1 MKSKNF
7 NVYKFFFFVIFY
19 LIFFFMTSIAQPLS
33 EPTEEDIRDCVGSS
47 FANIIT
53 GEKEYIEKF
62 FSVDGSL
69 QHNLNL
75 RKFLY
80 EFNKLSKKDKETFHD
95 NHIDFMNKA
104 GLKHSCFKT
113 KKGKEKEEVRN
124 FLDSF
129 CENGAHDIVQ
139 KNESTGVEETIRVCK
154 NATGN
159 NETLPKNDSTKDV
172 NNPTPQQNNPTPEEM
187 ASCIIGSKDQIES
200 FAKQQ
205 IVSGGDLSEILSL
218 ATEVQNYVDNKNN
231 FSDEKAKKLN
241 NDIINWMDK
250 NNINHN
256 CQKVKVKDTDPPKN
270 NDKEEE
276 KNPTPEE
283 MASCIIGS
291 KDQIESF
298 AKQQIVSGGDL
309 SEILSLATEVQNYV
323 DNKNNFSDEKAK
335 KLNNDIINWMDKNN
349 INHNCQKVKVK
360 DTDPPKN
367 NDKEEEKNPT
377 PEEMASCIIGSKDQ
391 ISKVVNDQILNE
403 TYDTDE
409 FKLATRILSYAK
421 KGNISLSEL
430 KDLNNDI
437 IDWMD
442 KNKIN
447 HNCKKTIV
455 KKDDEDEEII
465 LGCKFGTREVT
476 KVDNGV
482 FTKIK
487 VCKSGPNEK
496 EDPGICLD

>member
-1 MKSKNF
+1 
-7 NVYKFFFFVIFY
+7 
-19 LIFFFMTSIAQPLS
+19 MTSYAQPLS

-62 FSVDGSL
+62 FSVDGSS

-80 EFNKLSKKDKETFHD
+80 EFNKLSKEDKETFHD

-104 GLKHSCFKT
+104 GLKHSCYKT

-124 FLDSF
+124 FLDSL

-283 MASCIIGS
+283 MASCI
-291 KDQIESF
+291 
-298 AKQQIVSGGDL
+298 
-309 SEILSLATEVQNYV
+309 
-323 DNKNNFSDEKAK
+323 
-335 KLNNDIINWMDKNN
+335 M
-349 INHNCQKVKVK
+349 
-360 DTDPPKN
+360 
-367 NDKEEEKNPT
+367 
-377 PEEMASCIIGSKDQ
+377 GSKDQ

-442 KNKIN
+442 KNNIN

>member
-1 MKSKNF
+1 
-7 NVYKFFFFVIFY
+7 
-19 LIFFFMTSIAQPLS
+19 MTSIAQPLS

-62 FSVDGSL
+62 FSFDGSL

-80 EFNKLSKKDKETFHD
+80 EFNKLSKEDKETFHD

-172 NNPTPQQNNPTPEEM
+172 NNPTPQQN
-187 ASCIIGSKDQIES
+187 
-200 FAKQQ
+200 
-205 IVSGGDLSEILSL
+205 
-218 ATEVQNYVDNKNN
+218 
-231 FSDEKAKKLN
+231 
-241 NDIINWMDK
+241 
-250 NNINHN
+250 
-256 CQKVKVKDTDPPKN
+256 
-270 NDKEEE
+270 
-276 KNPTPEE
+276 NPTPEE

>member
-80 EFNKLSKKDKETFHD
+80 QFNKLSKEDKETFHD

-159 NETLPKNDSTKDV
+159 NETL
-172 NNPTPQQNNPTPEEM
+172 
-187 ASCIIGSKDQIES
+187 
-200 FAKQQ
+200 
-205 IVSGGDLSEILSL
+205 
-218 ATEVQNYVDNKNN
+218 
-231 FSDEKAKKLN
+231 
-241 NDIINWMDK
+241 
-250 NNINHN
+250 
-256 CQKVKVKDTDPPKN
+256 PKN

>member
-1 MKSKNF
+1 
-7 NVYKFFFFVIFY
+7 
-19 LIFFFMTSIAQPLS
+19 MTSIAQPLS

-80 EFNKLSKKDKETFHD
+80 QFNKLSKEDKETFHD

-159 NETLPKNDSTKDV
+159 NETLPKNDTTKDV
-172 NNPTPQQNNPTPEEM
+172 NNPTPQQN
-187 ASCIIGSKDQIES
+187 
-200 FAKQQ
+200 
-205 IVSGGDLSEILSL
+205 
-218 ATEVQNYVDNKNN
+218 
-231 FSDEKAKKLN
+231 
-241 NDIINWMDK
+241 
-250 NNINHN
+250 
-256 CQKVKVKDTDPPKN
+256 
-270 NDKEEE
+270 
-276 KNPTPEE
+276 NPTPEE

>member
-1 MKSKNF
+1 
-7 NVYKFFFFVIFY
+7 
-19 LIFFFMTSIAQPLS
+19 MTSIAQPLS

-80 EFNKLSKKDKETFHD
+80 QFNKLSKEDKETFHD

-172 NNPTPQQNNPTPEEM
+172 NNPTPQQN
-187 ASCIIGSKDQIES
+187 
-200 FAKQQ
+200 
-205 IVSGGDLSEILSL
+205 
-218 ATEVQNYVDNKNN
+218 
-231 FSDEKAKKLN
+231 
-241 NDIINWMDK
+241 
-250 NNINHN
+250 
-256 CQKVKVKDTDPPKN
+256 
-270 NDKEEE
+270 
-276 KNPTPEE
+276 NPTPEE

>member
-1 MKSKNF
+1 
-7 NVYKFFFFVIFY
+7 
-19 LIFFFMTSIAQPLS
+19 MTSNAQPLS

-80 EFNKLSKKDKETFHD
+80 QFNKLSKEDKETFHD

-172 NNPTPQQNNPTPEEM
+172 NNPTPQQN
-187 ASCIIGSKDQIES
+187 
-200 FAKQQ
+200 
-205 IVSGGDLSEILSL
+205 
-218 ATEVQNYVDNKNN
+218 
-231 FSDEKAKKLN
+231 
-241 NDIINWMDK
+241 
-250 NNINHN
+250 
-256 CQKVKVKDTDPPKN
+256 
-270 NDKEEE
+270 
-276 KNPTPEE
+276 NPTPEE

>member
-1 MKSKNF
+1 
-7 NVYKFFFFVIFY
+7 
-19 LIFFFMTSIAQPLS
+19 
-33 EPTEEDIRDCVGSS
+33 
-47 FANIIT
+47 
-53 GEKEYIEKF
+53 
-62 FSVDGSL
+62 
-69 QHNLNL
+69 
-75 RKFLY
+75 
-80 EFNKLSKKDKETFHD
+80 
-95 NHIDFMNKA
+95 
-104 GLKHSCFKT
+104 
-113 KKGKEKEEVRN
+113 
-124 FLDSF
+124 
-129 CENGAHDIVQ
+129 
-139 KNESTGVEETIRVCK
+139 
-154 NATGN
+154 
-159 NETLPKNDSTKDV
+159 
-172 NNPTPQQNNPTPEEM
+172 
-187 ASCIIGSKDQIES
+187 
-200 FAKQQ
+200 
-205 IVSGGDLSEILSL
+205 
-218 ATEVQNYVDNKNN
+218 
-231 FSDEKAKKLN
+231 
-241 NDIINWMDK
+241 
-250 NNINHN
+250 
-256 CQKVKVKDTDPPKN
+256 
-270 NDKEEE
+270 
-276 KNPTPEE
+276 TPEE

-421 KGNISLSEL
+421 KGNISLSGL